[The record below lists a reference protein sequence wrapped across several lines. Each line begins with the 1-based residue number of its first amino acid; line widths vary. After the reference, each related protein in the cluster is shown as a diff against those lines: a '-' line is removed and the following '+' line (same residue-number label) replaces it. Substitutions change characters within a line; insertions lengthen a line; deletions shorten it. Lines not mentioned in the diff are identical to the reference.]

1 MWRFHNPHTTDSDK
15 ALFME
20 VTDEQRQLAQQAR
33 AYGEQMQALT
43 DTNGAKRKVGLNSQF
58 IFQNSVEKL
67 LL

>member
-1 MWRFHNPHTTDSDK
+1 MSIVQWRLYISFAAESDK

-43 DTNGAKRKVGLNSQF
+43 DTNGPKRKVCQHFF
-58 IFQNSVEKL
+58 IASLFHVV
-67 LL
+67 